1 MWRGHWLDPQ
11 RIEDWTDSDELQQLP
26 LVGGC
31 GLGRDWVTPRTW
43 RMTHIKDL
51 IQFVHWF
58 SGEGNGNRLHYSC
71 LGNPM
76 DRGAWRTQSMGLDVT
91 KQTTTKHYSITAPL
105 SLEQSRP
112 REHCPTVECSL
123 SVLSSMEVTSSLWLL
138 GLWSVASVRNWSVC
152 YI

>member
-1 MWRGHWLDPQ
+1 MDGGAWWASVHGLQRVGHDLVTSLSSIIRASLVRGASHSSVVKNPSASTGNAGS
-11 RIEDWTDSDELQQLP
+11 IP
-26 LVGGC
+26 
-31 GLGRDWVTPRTW
+31 GLERSPR
-43 RMTHIKDL
+43 
-51 IQFVHWF
+51 
-58 SGEGNGNRLHYSC
+58 EGNGNRLHYSC

-138 GLWSVASVRNWSVC
+138 GL
-152 YI
+152 